1 MLGDS
6 LRRRRGAST
15 ATTSKSHGPWR
26 KLLIGIPPALIVPL
40 AVVYLVAIFL
50 TFPARE
56 VAAAGIAVPDLTG
69 RSEADA
75 QRELRAVG
83 LALLEVTEQPHPEV
97 SAGRV
102 IAQSPLPGQQLRSG
116 AGVRVAI
123 SGGRPRAI
131 VPNVLGVMAERAQS
145 MVQRSGFKV
154 TTVTEE
160 NPSSVGRVIR
170 ADPSPGEERELPATV
185 TLVISAGLPTP
196 PPDTGIIDTLR
207 LDRKSTRLNS
217 S

>member
-6 LRRRRGAST
+6 LRRRRGASSS
-15 ATTSKSHGPWR
+15 TTHSPWR
-26 KLLIGIPPALIVPL
+26 KLLLGVPLALIVPF
-40 AVVYLVAIFL
+40 AIGYLVAVFVI
-50 TFPARE
+50 FPARE
-56 VAAAGIAVPDLTG
+56 VAASGIPVPDLTG
-69 RSEADA
+69 RSESDA

-83 LALLEVTEQPHPEV
+83 LTLLTITEQPHPEV

-116 AGVRVAI
+116 AGVRVAV
-123 SGGRPRAI
+123 SSGRPRAI
-131 VPNVLGVMAERAQS
+131 VPNVLGFMAERAQS
-145 MVQRSGFKV
+145 MVQRSGFTV

-170 ADPSPGEERELPATV
+170 SDPRPGEERELPATV

-196 PPDTGIIDTLR
+196 PPDTAIIDTLR
-207 LDRKSTRLNS
+207 LRPPR
-217 S
+217 

>member
-6 LRRRRGAST
+6 LRRRRGSST
-15 ATTSKSHGPWR
+15 TTTEPHGPWR
-26 KLLIGIPPALIVPL
+26 KLLIGVPL
-40 AVVYLVAIFL
+40 ALIAPFVVGYLVAIL
-50 TFPARE
+50 LIFPPRE
-56 VAAAGIAVPDLTG
+56 VAAAGIAVPDLSG

-123 SGGRPRAI
+123 SAGRPRAI
-131 VPNVLGVMAERAQS
+131 VPNVLGFMAERAQS

-160 NPSSVGRVIR
+160 NPSAVGRVIR
-170 ADPSPGEERELPATV
+170 SDPRPGEERELPATV

-196 PPDTGIIDTLR
+196 PPDTAIIDTLR
-207 LDRKSTRLNS
+207 LRPPR
-217 S
+217 

>member
-6 LRRRRGAST
+6 LRRRRGAP
-15 ATTSKSHGPWR
+15 TTTTKTHGPWR
-26 KLLIGIPPALIVPL
+26 KLLIGVPLALIVPL
-40 AVVYLVAIFL
+40 AVGYLFAIFL
-50 TFPARE
+50 IFPARE

-102 IAQSPLPGQQLRSG
+102 IAQTPLAGQQLRSG

-123 SGGRPRAI
+123 SGGRPRAL
-131 VPNVLGVMAERAQS
+131 VPDVVGFMAERAQT
-145 MVQRSGFKV
+145 MLTRSGFTFSIV
-154 TTVTEE
+154 NEE
-160 NPSSVGRVIR
+160 SGLAAGRVVR
-170 ADPSPGEERELPATV
+170 TDPRPGEQRELPATV
-185 TLVISAGLPTP
+185 TLVVSSGP
-196 PPDTGIIDTLR
+196 PAALPDTAVIDTLR
-207 LDRKSTRLNS
+207 VRTSHQQ
-217 S
+217 